1 MNRNVKMVVEENGKT
16 ITIESNCDNLTMRE
30 WCQMFYASM
39 IGITFYPETI
49 LEGMK
54 DFVEEFEKTVE

>member
-1 MNRNVKMVVEENGKT
+1 
-16 ITIESNCDNLTMRE
+16 
-30 WCQMFYASM
+30 MFYASM